1 MTWFHVTNLNCKRCF
16 SDGGQRW
23 VDDTSPAHRLAQ
35 QSYEFKR
42 QFSSFYDEE
51 DENFEPIFCTAA
63 FLDPTFNV
71 CVDKKYEP
79 KIKEYLK
86 GEKLLML
93 KLNEWLYFKIIDIV
107 QNRHSK
113 FMKFQI
119 H

>member
-1 MTWFHVTNLNCKRCF
+1 MIRKINADNT
-16 SDGGQRW
+16 
-23 VDDTSPAHRLAQ
+23 Q
-35 QSYEFKR
+35 QMSYEFKR

-71 CVDKKYEP
+71 CVNKKFEP

-93 KLNEWLYFKIIDIV
+93 KLNE
-107 QNRHSK
+107 
-113 FMKFQI
+113 
-119 H
+119 